1 VGSDLGSAD
10 YLEGLWLWDI
20 CVERGDGD
28 QWRRRLSGGVMV
40 TGYLCGKG

>member
-1 VGSDLGSAD
+1 VGSDLGSGD

-28 QWRRRLSGGVMV
+28 QWRRKLVAA
-40 TGYLCGKG
+40 